1 MKRIENVTIIGVGLI
16 GGSFAL
22 ALKQADFKGKI
33 TGCDNAAA
41 LREAGAFGALDYS
54 NEDAVAAVR
63 CAELV
68 VLAAPVKTNVEI
80 LAKIATLV
88 PAEALIT
95 DVGSTKAEIVA
106 RALQI
111 FGGDSLRRF
120 LPGHPMAGREVSGV
134 GHADPELFR
143 GAPWVLTPQGG
154 RHALIAPEFSRGMH
168 REFIEI
174 LESIG
179 ARVVITTPEKHDR
192 VLAFTSHL
200 PQLVS
205 TALATTVE
213 SELGGKPELRD
224 LSGRGLR
231 EMIRLAKS
239 DPQLWS
245 EITESNGKNVREAL
259 SAMERNLAKLR
270 ESLSTADFQRLFEQG
285 RRLDP
290 DADATE
296 VENTDPPNFG

>member
-1 MKRIENVTIIGVGLI
+1 MKRIENITIIGVGLI

-22 ALKQADFKGKI
+22 ALKQAGFKGKI
-33 TGCDNAAA
+33 TGCDNAAS
-41 LREAGAFGALDYS
+41 LRAAGAFGALDIS
-54 NEDAVAAVR
+54 NEDAVGAVR
-63 CAELV
+63 RAELV
-68 VLAAPVKTNVEI
+68 VLAAPVKANVEI
-80 LAKIATLV
+80 LSKISAHV

-106 RALQI
+106 RAQEI
-111 FGGDSLRRF
+111 FGADSLRRF

-134 GHADPELFR
+134 EHSDPELFR
-143 GAPWVLTPQGG
+143 GAPWVLTPKGG

-174 LESIG
+174 LESVG

-192 VLAFTSHL
+192 FLAFTSHL

-213 SELGGKPELRD
+213 AELGGKPELRD

-239 DPQLWS
+239 DSQLWS
-245 EITESNGKNVREAL
+245 EITESNVENVRAAL
-259 SAMERNLAKLR
+259 VSMEQNLR
-270 ESLSTADFQRLFEQG
+270 ELREGLSTSAFQRLFEQG

-290 DADATE
+290 DADITGADE
-296 VENTDPPNFG
+296 TDPPNFG

>member
-1 MKRIENVTIIGVGLI
+1 MKRIENITIIGVGLI

-22 ALKQADFKGKI
+22 ALKQAGFKGKI
-33 TGCDNAAA
+33 TGCDNAAS
-41 LREAGAFGALDYS
+41 LRAAGAFGALDIS
-54 NEDAVAAVR
+54 NEDAVGSVC

-68 VLAAPVKTNVEI
+68 VLAAPVKANVEI
-80 LAKIATLV
+80 FSKISAHV

-106 RALQI
+106 RAQDI
-111 FGGDSLRRF
+111 FGADSLRRF

-134 GHADPELFR
+134 EHSDSELFR

-179 ARVVITTPEKHDR
+179 ARVVITTPEKHDQF
-192 VLAFTSHL
+192 LAFTSHL

-239 DPQLWS
+239 DSQLWS
-245 EITESNGKNVREAL
+245 EITESNVENVRAAL
-259 SAMERNLAKLR
+259 ISMERNLAELR
-270 ESLSTADFQRLFEQG
+270 ESLSTPAFHRLFEQG

-290 DADATE
+290 DADMTGADD
-296 VENTDPPNFG
+296 TDPPNFG

>member
-22 ALKQADFKGKI
+22 ALKQAGFKGKL
-33 TGCDNAAA
+33 TGCDKAAA
-41 LREAGAFGALDYS
+41 LREAGACGALDYS
-54 NEDAVAAVR
+54 NEDPVAAVR

-80 LAKIATLV
+80 LAKIATHV
-88 PAEALIT
+88 PAEALVT
-95 DVGSTKAEIVA
+95 DVGSTKAEIVG
-106 RALQI
+106 RAQQI
-111 FGGDSLRRF
+111 FGENSLRRF
-120 LPGHPMAGREVSGV
+120 LAGHPMAGREVSGV
-134 GHADPELFR
+134 EHADPDLFR
-143 GAPWVLTPQGG
+143 GAPWILTPEGG

-245 EITESNGKNVREAL
+245 EITASNAENVRAAL
-259 SAMERNLAKLR
+259 TAMERNLAELR
-270 ESLSTADFQRLFEQG
+270 ESLSTSAFQRLFEQG
-285 RRLDP
+285 RQLDP
-290 DADATE
+290 DAGVTNVGDA
-296 VENTDPPNFG
+296 DPPNFG

>member
-22 ALKQADFKGKI
+22 ALKQAGFKGKI

-41 LREAGAFGALDYS
+41 LREAGACGALDYS
-54 NEDAVAAVR
+54 NEDAEAAVR

-68 VLAAPVKTNVEI
+68 VLAAPVKANVAI
-80 LAKIATLV
+80 LSKISGHV

-106 RALQI
+106 RARQI
-111 FGGDSLRRF
+111 FGADSLRRF

-134 GHADPELFR
+134 GHSDPELFR
-143 GAPWVLTPQGG
+143 GAPWVLTPEGG

-213 SELGGKPELRD
+213 SELGGRPELRD

-239 DPQLWS
+239 DSQLWS
-245 EITESNGKNVREAL
+245 EITESNVENVRAAL
-259 SAMERNLAKLR
+259 LSMERNLAELR
-270 ESLSTADFQRLFEQG
+270 ESLSTPAFQRLFEQG
-285 RRLDP
+285 RKLDP
-290 DADATE
+290 DADTIGADD
-296 VENTDPPNFG
+296 TDPPNFG

>member
-1 MKRIENVTIIGVGLI
+1 MKRIENITIIGVGLI

-22 ALKQADFKGKI
+22 ALKQAGFKGKT
-33 TGCDNAAA
+33 TGCDNVAS
-41 LREAGAFGALDYS
+41 LRAAGAFGALDIF
-54 NEDAVAAVR
+54 NEDAVGSVR

-68 VLAAPVKTNVEI
+68 VLAAPVKANVEI
-80 LAKIATLV
+80 FSKISAHV

-106 RALQI
+106 RAQEI
-111 FGGDSLRRF
+111 FGADSLRRF

-134 GHADPELFR
+134 EHSDPELFR

-192 VLAFTSHL
+192 FLAFTSHL

-213 SELGGKPELRD
+213 AELGGEPELRD

-239 DPQLWS
+239 DSQLWS
-245 EITESNGKNVREAL
+245 EITESNAENVRAAL
-259 SAMERNLAKLR
+259 LSMEQNLR
-270 ESLSTADFQRLFEQG
+270 ELRGSLSTPAFQRLFEQG
-285 RRLDP
+285 QRLDP
-290 DADATE
+290 DADTAEPTD
-296 VENTDPPNFG
+296 TDPPNFG

>member
-22 ALKQADFKGKI
+22 ALKQAGFKGKI
-33 TGCDNAAA
+33 TGCDRAAA
-41 LREAGAFGALDYS
+41 LREAGGCGALDLS
-54 NEDAVAAVR
+54 NEDPVSAIQR
-63 CAELV
+63 AELV
-68 VLAAPVKTNVEI
+68 VLAAPVRANIEI
-80 LAKIATLV
+80 LSKIATHV
-88 PAEALIT
+88 PADAMIT

-106 RALQI
+106 HARQI
-111 FGGDSLRRF
+111 LGKDSLRRF

-134 GHADPELFR
+134 EHSDPELFR
-143 GAPWVLTPQGG
+143 GVPWILTPEGG
-154 RHALIAPEFSRGMH
+154 RQALIAPEFSRGMH
-168 REFIEI
+168 REFIDL

-213 SELGGKPELRD
+213 AELGGKPELRD

-239 DPQLWS
+239 DSQLWS
-245 EITESNGKNVREAL
+245 EITESNAENIRDAL
-259 SAMERNLAKLR
+259 TAMESNLAGLR
-270 ESLSTADFQRLFEQG
+270 ESLSAPAFQRLFEQG
-285 RRLDP
+285 RKLDP
-290 DADATE
+290 DADTTE
-296 VENTDPPNFG
+296 VENTEPPNFG